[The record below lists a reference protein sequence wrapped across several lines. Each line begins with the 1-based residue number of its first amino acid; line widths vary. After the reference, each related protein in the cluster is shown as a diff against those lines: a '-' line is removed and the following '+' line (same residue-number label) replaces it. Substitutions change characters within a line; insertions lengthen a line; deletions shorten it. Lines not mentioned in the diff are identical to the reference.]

1 MSMTTESKQYYIKLI
16 HEIWLAT
23 QNYTADDV
31 NEEAAEIAARVF
43 REIVAVCRPIAIF
56 EGCRKKYLSIMLDRK
71 APRFLA
77 MVLYTFLNDLITAG
91 KGSRLPLIIDS
102 AAIKNRSMIEAAL
115 INL

>member
-56 EGCRKKYLSIMLDRK
+56 
-71 APRFLA
+71 
-77 MVLYTFLNDLITAG
+77 
-91 KGSRLPLIIDS
+91 
-102 AAIKNRSMIEAAL
+102 
-115 INL
+115 

>member
-77 MVLYTFLNDLITAG
+77 MVLYTFLN
-91 KGSRLPLIIDS
+91 RPLAKIFIP
-102 AAIKNRSMIEAAL
+102 L
-115 INL
+115 H

>member
-1 MSMTTESKQYYIKLI
+1 
-16 HEIWLAT
+16 
-23 QNYTADDV
+23 
-31 NEEAAEIAARVF
+31 
-43 REIVAVCRPIAIF
+43 
-56 EGCRKKYLSIMLDRK
+56 MLDRK